1 MLLPLQAFCLFLLL
15 LRDKSKIFL
24 AQGSMPQ
31 DDVSRAL
38 IYTTYTDIWSP
49 LDSSELT
56 GRVWDSFPFLF
67 RFNLV
72 SLFWMFL
79 LRECIECRLF
89 NTGRLADNQT
99 CQRMCKDKI
108 ITVETL
114 SECTLDTLSDA
125 SLSLHLS
132 TLHKHMSP
140 LIQIHMWF
148 V

>member
-1 MLLPLQAFCLFLLL
+1 
-15 LRDKSKIFL
+15 
-24 AQGSMPQ
+24 MPQ

-72 SLFWMFL
+72 RLFWMFL

-132 TLHKHMSP
+132 TLHKHMSSSDTNTYVVC
-140 LIQIHMWF
+140 LSQRTIFKNLFVCMFMLCYQLTIQYI
-148 V
+148 